1 MKEGLKMSTTW
12 ALILS
17 VGVFFAGAV
26 GLSASELTRTDES
39 IENVPAFVAEA
50 QLVAAGDWMQQ
61 EEGEQESEAY
71 REPEGERY
79 EGYEEP
85 VHEGYEEP
93 SEGYESEES
102 EQEYDAP
109 TPRESWEESS
119 W

>member
-1 MKEGLKMSTTW
+1 MSTIW
-12 ALILS
+12 VLILS

-71 REPEGERY
+71 GEPEGERY

-85 VHEGYEEP
+85 AHEGYEEP
-93 SEGYESEES
+93 SEGYEGEES

-109 TPRESWEESS
+109 TPRESWEESLS
-119 W
+119 